1 MPHETTQHVEA
12 KVLVPTDRVAE
23 FYAWVGRWLAGEAT
37 VPAARRGARRSRR
50 ASGPAASSYAAIGS
64 HLAGVAGDEATLTFD
79 DVERIVGRSLPMSA
93 RKHRAWWAN
102 TDTHSQARTWL
113 TVGWRVDAADLEA
126 GTVTFV
132 RD

>member
-1 MPHETTQHVEA
+1 MSHDRTPRLEA

-23 FYAWVGRWLAGEAT
+23 FYTWFGHWLSGEAT
-37 VPAARRGARRSRR
+37 VPTARRGARRSRR

-64 HLAGVAGDEATLTFD
+64 SLSAVTEDEATWTFAEI
-79 DVERIVGRSLPMSA
+79 ERIVGRPLPMSA

-113 TVGWRVDAADLEA
+113 AAGWRVDAADLEA